1 LKNVLDAEPVTKR
14 TVTVN
19 VMLDMK
25 VKTVE
30 ELLALTNALDMVL
43 VSEVE
48 AKDNVHAHVTSVTL
62 VQIALVAFAQL
73 VTTL

>member
-1 LKNVLDAEPVTKR
+1 
-14 TVTVN
+14 
-19 VMLDMK
+19 
-25 VKTVE
+25 VE

-43 VSEVE
+43 ASEVE